1 MKGLVRTG
9 VAGAVAL
16 LTAVVLTS
24 CTGDDDPSPT
34 GSGSATGGGSESSAP
49 SMTRAELESAV
60 FDGESGGG
68 EVLGS
73 AEGAVPDQ
81 ASPRPARIDV
91 TAVLA
96 DETSTTVWFTLV
108 NTEDTDPLLQLSA
121 FNAQRPLA
129 NDIRDIALVDPGA
142 KVRYQPWVGQLV
154 GEDSSICTCSNA
166 PLGMSDV
173 GQLLSGAF
181 PPIDPSTSTVTFEV
195 PGFAPIEDLPVTRS

>member
-1 MKGLVRTG
+1 MIRIVRTG
-9 VAGAVAL
+9 LTGAVVL
-16 LTAVVLTS
+16 LTAVVLTG

-34 GSGSATGGGSESSAP
+34 GTGSATGGASESSVP

-73 AEGAVPDQ
+73 AEGAVPDPS
-81 ASPRPARIDV
+81 APRPARIDV

-108 NTEDTDPLLQLSA
+108 NTEGTDPLLQLSA

-142 KVRYQPWVGQLV
+142 KVRYQPWIGQVVGQ
-154 GEDSSICTCSNA
+154 DSSICTCSNA

-181 PPIDPSTSTVTFEV
+181 PPIEASTDTVTFEV
-195 PGFAPIEDLPVTRS
+195 PGFAPIENLPVTRS